1 MPGQT
6 EALHFKLF
14 LYLCCN
20 MPRLSTSA
28 KWLLLGALSA
38 AYLLSGCKKK
48 EKDHSH
54 GDSQNPSDSAWVEIA
69 HEHSPRDAHVYVY
82 ALLHRRQNGQVYEG
96 YNRFRIKVE
105 GYSGTD
111 VRLVPMMYMTSTKHT
126 CPTKQPDGIASDG
139 YFYAEAFFQMP
150 STVDANGNVTE
161 PWKLHV
167 ILGGNDT
174 ATADLRVNPHPNRP
188 NRWVHRKTFNTSMG
202 EVRLLYEFRPEGA
215 FKVGT
220 VPVRM
225 YVYRRDMTITHDRLD
240 GFLSAS
246 DMVQVVQLKTWMPSM
261 DHGAP
266 GNQPAQPVPNSFG
279 LYKGQVGFNMTGDW
293 DIYLAFVRQQG
304 DTLGLDTVKVR
315 F

>member
-1 MPGQT
+1 M
-6 EALHFKLF
+6 L
-14 LYLCCN
+14 
-20 MPRLSTSA
+20 RLSTPA
-28 KWLLLGALSA
+28 RWLLLGALSA

-48 EKDHSH
+48 KKDEDHSH
-54 GDSQNPSDSAWVEIA
+54 GGPQPDSSWVEVMHA
-69 HEHSPRDAHVYVY
+69 HTGPNDRIHVHVY
-82 ALLHRRQNGQVYEG
+82 ALLHRDQNGQVREG

-105 GYSGTD
+105 GYSGPD
-111 VRLVPMMYMTSTKHT
+111 VRLLPMMYMTTTKHT
-126 CPTKQPDGIASDG
+126 CPTKQPDGKAPDG

-225 YVYRRDMTITHDRLD
+225 YVYRRDMTIPHDRLD

-266 GNQPAQPVPNSFG
+266 GNQPAQPVSNSFG

>member
-1 MPGQT
+1 MNRVRGFA
-6 EALHFKLF
+6 E
-14 LYLCCN
+14 
-20 MPRLSTSA
+20 R
-28 KWLLLGALSA
+28 LLLVGALGA
-38 AYLLSGCKKK
+38 AYLVSGCKKK

-54 GDSQNPSDSAWVEIA
+54 GGSQNPSDSAWVEIA
-69 HEHSPRDAHVYVY
+69 HEHSPRGAHVHVY
-82 ALLHRRQNGQVYEG
+82 ARLHPSQNGQVREG

-111 VRLVPMMYMTSTKHT
+111 VQLLPMMYMTSTKHT

-150 STVDANGNVTE
+150 SAVDASGNVTE

-174 ATADLRVNPHPNRP
+174 ATADLRVYPHPNG
-188 NRWVHRKTFNTSMG
+188 WVRRKRFNTSIG

-220 VPVRM
+220 VPVRL
-225 YVYRRDMTITHDRLD
+225 YVYRRDTTISRENPD
-240 GFLSAS
+240 GFPPAS
-246 DMVQVVQLKTWMPSM
+246 DMVRVVQLNTWMPSM
-261 DHGAP
+261 DHGAE

-279 LYKGQVGFNMTGDW
+279 LYKGQIGFNMTGDW

-304 DTLGLDTVKVR
+304 DTLGLDTIKVR

>member
-1 MPGQT
+1 M
-6 EALHFKLF
+6 L
-14 LYLCCN
+14 
-20 MPRLSTSA
+20 RLSTPA
-28 KWLLLGALSA
+28 RWLLLGALSA

-54 GDSQNPSDSAWVEIA
+54 GDSQNPSDSVWVDIA
-69 HEHSPRDAHVYVY
+69 HGDSPRGAHVRVY
-82 ALLHRRQNGQVYEG
+82 AFLHQSQNKQVHEG

-105 GYSGTD
+105 GSSGTN
-111 VRLVPMMYMTSTKHT
+111 VTNVKLVPIMYMRDHNHS
-126 CPTKQPDGIASDG
+126 CPTRQPDGRATDD

-150 STVDANGNVTE
+150 TTVENGTVTE

-167 ILGGNDT
+167 ILGENDT
-174 ATADLRVNPHPNRP
+174 ATAEVRVNPHPNR
-188 NRWVHRKTFNTSMG
+188 WVRRKRFNTSMG
-202 EVRLLYEFRPEGA
+202 EVRLLYEFRPERA
-215 FKVGT
+215 LEKGT

-225 YVYRRDMTITHDRLD
+225 YVYRRDMNIPRENPD
-240 GFLSAS
+240 GFPPAS

-293 DIYLAFVRQQG
+293 DIYLAFVRPQG

>member
-1 MPGQT
+1 VT
-6 EALHFKLF
+6 IAA
-14 LYLCCN
+14 
-20 MPRLSTSA
+20 R
-28 KWLLLGALSA
+28 WLLLGALSA

-48 EKDHSH
+48 DKDEDHSH
-54 GDSQNPSDSAWVEIA
+54 GGPQPDSSWVEVMHA
-69 HEHSPRDAHVYVY
+69 HTGPNDRIHVHVYAY
-82 ALLHRRQNGQVYEG
+82 LHRDQNGQVREG

-105 GYSGTD
+105 GYNGTN
-111 VRLVPMMYMTSTKHT
+111 VKLVPIMYMHNHSHS
-126 CPTKQPDGIASDG
+126 CPTRQPDGRATDG
-139 YFYAEAFFQMP
+139 DFYAEAFFQMP
-150 STVDANGNVTE
+150 TTVVNGTVTK

-167 ILGGNDT
+167 ILGENDT
-174 ATADLRVNPHPNRP
+174 ATAEVRVNPHPNGWVRP
-188 NRWVHRKTFNTSMG
+188 KMFITSMG

-225 YVYRRDMTITHDRLD
+225 YVYRRDTTIISRENPD
-240 GFLSAS
+240 GFPPAS

>member
-1 MPGQT
+1 MMRVPI
-6 EALHFKLF
+6 AA
-14 LYLCCN
+14 
-20 MPRLSTSA
+20 R
-28 KWLLLGALSA
+28 WLLLGALSA

-48 EKDHSH
+48 EKDQPS
-54 GDSQNPSDSAWVEIA
+54 GGSQNPVDSAWVEVT
-69 HEHSPRDAHVYVY
+69 HGSSPQGVRVYVE
-82 ALLHRRQNGQVYEG
+82 ALLHPSQNGQVREG
-96 YNRFRIKVE
+96 HNRFRIKVE

-126 CPTKQPDGIASDG
+126 CPTKQPDGIAPDG

-174 ATADLRVNPHPNRP
+174 ATADLRVNPHPNG
-188 NRWVHRKTFNTSMG
+188 WVRVKGFTTSMG
-202 EVRLLYEFRPEGA
+202 EVKLLYEFRPEGA

-225 YVYRRDMTITHDRLD
+225 YVYRRDMNIPHENPD
-240 GFLSAS
+240 GFPPAS

-261 DHGAP
+261 EHGAE
-266 GNQPAQPVPNSFG
+266 GNQPAQPVSNSFG
-279 LYKGQVGFNMTGDW
+279 LYKGQIGFNMTGDW

-304 DTLGLDTVKVR
+304 GDTLGLDTVKVR

>member
-1 MPGQT
+1 MMRVT
-6 EALHFKLF
+6 IAA
-14 LYLCCN
+14 
-20 MPRLSTSA
+20 R
-28 KWLLLGALSA
+28 WLLLGALSA

-48 EKDHSH
+48 EKDEDHSH
-54 GDSQNPSDSAWVEIA
+54 GGPQPDASWVKVMDVHTGPGGRI
-69 HEHSPRDAHVYVY
+69 HVHVY
-82 ALLHRRQNGQVYEG
+82 AHLHPSQDRQVREG

-105 GYSGTD
+105 GYTGTN
-111 VRLVPMMYMTSTKHT
+111 VKLVPIMYMRDHNHS
-126 CPTKQPDGIASDG
+126 CPTRQPDGKAADG

-150 STVDANGNVTE
+150 TTVENGTVIE

-167 ILGGNDT
+167 IVGENDT
-174 ATADLRVNPHPNRP
+174 ATAEVRVNPHPNR
-188 NRWVHRKTFNTSMG
+188 WVRRKRFNTSMG

-225 YVYRRDMTITHDRLD
+225 YVYRRDMNIPRENPD
-240 GFLSAS
+240 GFPPAS
-246 DMVQVVQLKTWMPSM
+246 DMVRVVQLNTWMPSM
-261 DHGAP
+261 DHGAE
-266 GNQPAQPVPNSFG
+266 GNQPAQPVSNSFG
-279 LYKGQVGFNMTGDW
+279 LYKGQIGFNMTGDW

>member
-1 MPGQT
+1 
-6 EALHFKLF
+6 
-14 LYLCCN
+14 
-20 MPRLSTSA
+20 
-28 KWLLLGALSA
+28 LGALSA

-48 EKDHSH
+48 EKDQLSE
-54 GDSQNPSDSAWVEIA
+54 GSQNPVDSAWVA
-69 HEHSPRDAHVYVY
+69 VTDGSSPQGVRVYVE
-82 ALLHRRQNGQVYEG
+82 ALLPPSQNGQVREG
-96 YNRFRIKVE
+96 HNRFRIKVE

-126 CPTKQPDGIASDG
+126 CPTKQPDGIAPDG

-161 PWKLHV
+161 SWKLHV

-174 ATADLRVNPHPNRP
+174 ATADLRVNPHSSG
-188 NRWVHRKTFNTSMG
+188 WVRVKGFNTSMG
-202 EVRLLYEFRPEGA
+202 QVRLLYEFRPEGA

-225 YVYRRDMTITHDRLD
+225 YVYRRDMNIPHENPDA
-240 GFLSAS
+240 FPSAL

-261 DHGAP
+261 EHGAE
-266 GNQPAQPVPNSFG
+266 GNQPAQPVSNSFG

>member
-1 MPGQT
+1 MIRVT
-6 EALHFKLF
+6 IAA
-14 LYLCCN
+14 
-20 MPRLSTSA
+20 R
-28 KWLLLGALSA
+28 WLLLGALSA

-48 EKDHSH
+48 DKDEDHSH
-54 GDSQNPSDSAWVEIA
+54 GGPQPDPSWVEVM
-69 HEHSPRDAHVYVY
+69 HEHTGPGGRIHVHVYAY
-82 ALLHRRQNGQVYEG
+82 LHPSQNGQVREG
-96 YNRFRIKVE
+96 HNRFRIKVE
-105 GYSGTD
+105 GYSGND
-111 VRLVPMMYMTSTKHT
+111 VQLLPMMYMTSTKHT
-126 CPTKQPDGIASDG
+126 CPTKQPDGKAPDG

-161 PWKLHV
+161 TWKLHV

-174 ATADLRVNPHPNRP
+174 ATADLRVYPHPNG
-188 NRWVHRKTFNTSMG
+188 WVRRKTFNTSMG
-202 EVRLLYEFRPEGA
+202 PVRLLYEFRPEEA
-215 FKVGT
+215 LKVGT

-246 DMVQVVQLKTWMPSM
+246 DMVQVVQLNTWMPSM

-266 GNQPAQPVPNSFG
+266 GNQPAQPVSNSFG

>member
-1 MPGQT
+1 V
-6 EALHFKLF
+6 
-14 LYLCCN
+14 
-20 MPRLSTSA
+20 
-28 KWLLLGALSA
+28 
-38 AYLLSGCKKK
+38 SGCKKK

-54 GDSQNPSDSAWVEIA
+54 GNSQNPSDSAWVEIA
-69 HEHSPRDAHVYVY
+69 HEHSPRGAHVYVY
-82 ALLHRRQNGQVYEG
+82 ALLHRSQNGQVYEG

-111 VRLVPMMYMTSTKHT
+111 VQLLPMMYMTSTKHT
-126 CPTKQPDGIASDG
+126 CPTKQPDGIAPDG

-174 ATADLRVNPHPNRP
+174 ATADLRVNPHPNG
-188 NRWVHRKTFNTSMG
+188 WVRRKRFNTSMG
-202 EVRLLYEFRPEGA
+202 EVRLMYEFRPEGA

-225 YVYRRDMTITHDRLD
+225 YVYRRNMTIPHENPD
-240 GFLSAS
+240 GFPPAS
-246 DMVQVVQLKTWMPSM
+246 DMVQVVQLNTWMPSM
-261 DHGAP
+261 DHGAE
-266 GNQPAQPVPNSFG
+266 GNQPAQPVAGSFG
-279 LYKGQVGFNMTGDW
+279 LYRGQLGFNMTGDW
-293 DIYLAFVRQQG
+293 DIYLAFVHQHG
-304 DTLGLDTVKVR
+304 NSLDTLGMDTIRVR

>member
-1 MPGQT
+1 MRVT
-6 EALHFKLF
+6 IAA
-14 LYLCCN
+14 
-20 MPRLSTSA
+20 R
-28 KWLLLGALSA
+28 WLLLGALSA

-54 GDSQNPSDSAWVEIA
+54 GNSQNPSDSAWVEIA
-69 HEHSPRDAHVYVY
+69 HEHSPRGAHVHVY
-82 ALLHRRQNGQVYEG
+82 ARLHQSQNKQVYEG

-105 GYSGTD
+105 GYNGPN
-111 VRLVPMMYMTSTKHT
+111 VKLVPIMYMRDHSHS
-126 CPTKQPDGIASDG
+126 CPTRQPDGRATDD

-150 STVDANGNVTE
+150 TTVENGTVTE

-167 ILGGNDT
+167 ILGENDT
-174 ATADLRVNPHPNRP
+174 ATAEVRVNPHPNG
-188 NRWVHRKTFNTSMG
+188 WVRGKRFDTSMG
-202 EVRLLYEFRPEGA
+202 RVRLLYEFRPEGA

-225 YVYRRDMTITHDRLD
+225 YVYRRDTTISRENPD
-240 GFLSAS
+240 GFPPAS
-246 DMVQVVQLKTWMPSM
+246 DMVRVVQLKTWMPSM
-261 DHGAP
+261 EHGAE

-293 DIYLAFVRQQG
+293 DIYLAFVRPQG

>member
-1 MPGQT
+1 MMRVPI
-6 EALHFKLF
+6 AA
-14 LYLCCN
+14 
-20 MPRLSTSA
+20 R
-28 KWLLLGALSA
+28 WLLLGALSA

-48 EKDHSH
+48 EKDEDHSH
-54 GDSQNPSDSAWVEIA
+54 GGPQPDSSWVEVMHA
-69 HEHSPRDAHVYVY
+69 HTGPNDRIHVHVY
-82 ALLHRRQNGQVYEG
+82 ALLHRDQNGQVREG
-96 YNRFRIKVE
+96 HNRFRIKVE
-105 GYSGTD
+105 GYTGTN
-111 VRLVPMMYMTSTKHT
+111 VKLVPIMYMSDHSHS
-126 CPTKQPDGIASDG
+126 CPTRQPDGRAADG

-150 STVDANGNVTE
+150 TTVVNGTVTE

-167 ILGGNDT
+167 ILGENDT
-174 ATADLRVNPHPNRP
+174 ATAEVRVNPHPNG
-188 NRWVHRKTFNTSMG
+188 WVRVKGFNTSMG
-202 EVRLLYEFRPEGA
+202 QVRLLYEFRPEGA

-225 YVYRRDMTITHDRLD
+225 YVYRLNKDMPSENPDD
-240 GFLSAS
+240 FPPAS

-261 DHGAP
+261 EHGAE